1 MNSNITNFVLL
12 LFFLFMKTPKYLIE
26 FTVFLSGA
34 IVMIFEIVG
43 SRVLGPYIWTSVF
56 VWTSLI
62 WIILAS
68 LSLWYYL
75 GWKLAD
81 YKRNL
86 EILSYIF
93 FVASILLLGVVSI
106 KDDFLIY
113 IINIIPYIKVNSIVS
128 SIVLFAP
135 VSVLLGMVSPY
146 AIRLKINNIE
156 NSGST
161 IGNLYALSTLGSIV
175 GTFGAGFFLIPT
187 FGTNN
192 ILFALV
198 IALLLSSLLLS
209 RKYFLKVR
217 LWIFV
222 SILLIV
228 VAYNSNLEVNSSYL
242 DVDTE
247 YSRVWIYDTEYD
259 GDKVRKMRIN
269 NSSSSSMYLEKE
281 GLVYEYTKYYHLVSH
296 FMPNFQNVLFIGGAA
311 YSTPKDF
318 LRLYSDVDIDVVEI
332 DPKLT
337 ELAKKYF
344 KLEDSPRLGIYHEDA
359 RIFLNNTKEKYDVIV
374 GDAFKSHSI
383 PYQLTTQELIQKK
396 YDILN
401 DEGLVILNII
411 SSVNGDKGRFLRAE
425 YKTYKSIFP
434 QVYLFLTRE
443 GASLDN
449 VQNLIL
455 VAIKSDK
462 IPDFTNADSDL
473 NWYLQ
478 NLYTGHIED
487 DMEILTDDYAPV
499 DYYLSKIIE

>member
-1 MNSNITNFVLL
+1 
-12 LFFLFMKTPKYLIE
+12 MKMPKYLIE
-26 FTVFLSGA
+26 FVVFVCGA
-34 IVMIFEIVG
+34 IVMVFEIVG
-43 SRVLGPYIWTSVF
+43 SRVLGPYLGTSVF

-75 GWKLAD
+75 WWKLAD
-81 YKRNL
+81 YKRDL
-86 EILSYIF
+86 MILSYIIF
-93 FVASILLLGVVSI
+93 TASIFLFGVVII
-106 KDDFLIY
+106 KDNFLVY
-113 IINIIPYIKVNSIVS
+113 MINSISSIKVNSVIS

-146 AIRLKINNIE
+146 AIRLKMNNIE
-156 NSGST
+156 NSGS
-161 IGNLYALSTLGSIV
+161 IVGNLYALSTLGSIV

-192 ILFALV
+192 ILYALV
-198 IALLLSSLLLS
+198 IVLLMLSLLLS
-209 RKYFLKVR
+209 VGYFFKIR
-217 LWIFV
+217 LTLLAAILAIAIV
-222 SILLIV
+222 SNYDSSV
-228 VAYNSNLEVNSSYL
+228 HSSYL
-242 DVDTE
+242 DVDTQ

-259 GDKVRKMRIN
+259 WDKIRRLKIN
-269 NSSSSSMYLEKE
+269 NSHSSSMYLEKE

-296 FMPNFQNVLFIGGAA
+296 FMPDFQNVLFIWGAA

-318 LRLYSDVDIDVVEI
+318 LRVYPKVDVDVVEI

-344 KLEDSPRLGIYHEDA
+344 KLKDSQRLTIYHEDA
-359 RIFLNNTKEKYDVIV
+359 RIFLNRNKKKYDVIV
-374 GDAFKSHSI
+374 GDAFKSYSI
-383 PYQLTTQELIQKK
+383 PYQLTTKEVVQKK

-401 DEGLVILNII
+401 DEGVVILNII
-411 SSVNGDKGRFLRAE
+411 SSVHGDKWQFLRAE

-434 QVYLFLTRE
+434 QVYLFLTHNNTD
-443 GASLDN
+443 LDS

-455 VAIKSDK
+455 VALKSDK
-462 IPDFTNADSDL
+462 IPKFTNSDSVL

-487 DMEILTDDYAPV
+487 DMMVLTDDYAPV
-499 DYYLSKIIE
+499 DYYLNKVIE